1 MQTPSNP
8 SFRDSVDLQVDLLQA
23 GRPLE
28 AFDRFF
34 AADGVMYANDE
45 VFARGAEEGRR
56 KQEPFISS
64 AKSMTG
70 SIVELSISDTDEICT
85 FRNRTSFVTHDDVAH
100 QIDGLCWQRWCDGR
114 IVEERYYDGERM
126 KRVISE
132 GLLLKPD
139 MLGK

>member
-8 SFRDSVDLQVDLLQA
+8 SFHDSVNLQVDLLQA

-56 KQEPFISS
+56 KQEPFISL

-70 SIVELSISDTDEICT
+70 SIVELSISDTYEICT
-85 FRNRTSFVTHDDVAH
+85 FRNRTSFVTQDDVAH
-100 QIDGLCWQRWCDGR
+100 QIDGLCWQRWSDGR
-114 IVEERYYDGERM
+114 IVEERYYDGDNMR
-126 KRVISE
+126 RVISE
-132 GLLLKPD
+132 GLLAKPD
-139 MLGK
+139 MLAK